1 MKRDLSKS
9 IIRKKPYPNNLLFA
23 ALGLKEVDFPKG
35 ITDDIRAGVDYA
47 VSTLP
52 DREQRVICGYYVEG
66 KRTAELADQFAVTSN
81 RIIQIE
87 NRAHRRLREPRCSDF
102 MIHGVVGNLK
112 RVAKESYNHGYK
124 DGFKEA
130 TFKARQEAVERKKQ
144 VDATIRLL
152 DLPLENLNLSV
163 RSFNALHRIECKS
176 LGDIVALDDKEIRRI
191 KGIGKVCSIE
201 IAKMI
206 ESHGIKTSWWS
217 IFLKDKEKSE

>member
-1 MKRDLSKS
+1 MKRDLPKS
-9 IIRKKPYPNNLLFA
+9 IVRKKPYPNNLLLA
-23 ALGLKEVDFPKG
+23 VLGLNEVDFPKG
-35 ITDDIRAGVDYA
+35 ITEDIRAGVDYA

-52 DREQRVICGYYVEG
+52 DREQRVIFGYYMEG
-66 KRTAELADQFAVTSN
+66 KRTAELADQFAVTLN

-87 NRAHRRLREPRCSDF
+87 NRAHRRLREPKCRDF
-102 MIHGVVGNLK
+102 MIRGIVGNLK
-112 RVAKESYNHGYK
+112 RAAKESYNRGYE

-130 TFKARQEAVERKKQ
+130 TCKARQEDAEKKKQ

-176 LGDIVALDDKEIRRI
+176 LGDIVALDDREIRRI
-191 KGIGKVCSIE
+191 KGIGKACSIE

-206 ESHGIKTSWWS
+206 ESHGIMTSWWS
-217 IFLKDKEKSE
+217 IFLREE

>member
-1 MKRDLSKS
+1 MKRDLPKS

-47 VSTLP
+47 VSILP
-52 DREQRVICGYYVEG
+52 DREQRVICGYYMEG

-102 MIHGVVGNLK
+102 MMHGIVGNLK
-112 RVAKESYNHGYK
+112 RVAK
-124 DGFKEA
+124 DGFNEA
-130 TFKARQEAVERKKQ
+130 TCKARQESVEKKKQ

-191 KGIGKVCSIE
+191 KGIGKACSIE

-217 IFLKDKEKSE
+217 IFLREE